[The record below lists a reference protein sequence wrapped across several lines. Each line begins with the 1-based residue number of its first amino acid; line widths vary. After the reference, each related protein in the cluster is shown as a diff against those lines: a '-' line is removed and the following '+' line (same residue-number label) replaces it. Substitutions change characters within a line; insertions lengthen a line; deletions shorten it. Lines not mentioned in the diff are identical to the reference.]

1 MLIIRNI
8 FIVLVAVEALFIMFL
23 EIFLTQTK
31 LARSAFALSAKYL
44 AQHEARVAMGNQGLY
59 NGFTGVGILV
69 SLFVLS
75 GSASTVMLLLFTGFV
90 AIAAIWG
97 AITVTP
103 KIIFTQG
110 LLAIIAFVLILVKM

>member
-8 FIVLVAVEALFIMFL
+8 FIVLVAIEALFIMFL
-23 EIFLTQTK
+23 EIFGTQTK
-31 LARSAFALSAKYL
+31 LARNAFALSAKYL

-59 NGFTGVGILV
+59 NGFIGVGILV

-75 GSASTVMLLLFTGFV
+75 GSAATVMLLLFTGFV

-103 KIIFTQG
+103 KIILTQG